1 VRVPHRARSPANAFR
16 KLRPGPLQI
25 PQNTISEPEDSPS
38 GASLS
43 DVSPEL
49 TSPEG
54 QAEVQQ
60 NVQVPPEVI
69 LAHQQAEASRNVS
82 GGSVAVPFYND
93 IPAAHTAES
102 STDSPRMAMELSKI
116 STEFGLELVGRILR
130 NEAGPGLVTNSQ
142 MWDMLKRKLDIISSL
157 TQITRLDTMEG
168 IERTI
173 AELQRLAKHREASQ
187 DAYEATAQ
195 GTPGQSAI
203 AALNRPANQ
212 PGRTRD
218 LTQTLTFPRRVLQ
231 ERFDYRG
238 PGLPVQAS
246 PFAPTP
252 ALATASGTLQVDGTP
267 LRKRASTPMAK
278 SLSSDGQPTNDNTD
292 DAEQPMVFTMSGLG
306 TPISRSPERPAVNNT
321 NIVTRSNIVS
331 HVLPA
336 LVANAARR
344 NLTYDA
350 GYINGAPMQTARGEG
365 AVSRAPRGRE
375 YWEALGRERSNEE
388 NQGGAELTQL
398 RERQDGLI
406 STLTQAMRGA
416 APPTEQHPAY
426 RTRHTG

>member
-1 VRVPHRARSPANAFR
+1 
-16 KLRPGPLQI
+16 
-25 PQNTISEPEDSPS
+25 
-38 GASLS
+38 
-43 DVSPEL
+43 
-49 TSPEG
+49 
-54 QAEVQQ
+54 
-60 NVQVPPEVI
+60 
-69 LAHQQAEASRNVS
+69 
-82 GGSVAVPFYND
+82 
-93 IPAAHTAES
+93 
-102 STDSPRMAMELSKI
+102 
-116 STEFGLELVGRILR
+116 
-130 NEAGPGLVTNSQ
+130 
-142 MWDMLKRKLDIISSL
+142 
-157 TQITRLDTMEG
+157 
-168 IERTI
+168 
-173 AELQRLAKHREASQ
+173 
-187 DAYEATAQ
+187 
-195 GTPGQSAI
+195 
-203 AALNRPANQ
+203 
-212 PGRTRD
+212 
-218 LTQTLTFPRRVLQ
+218 
-231 ERFDYRG
+231 
-238 PGLPVQAS
+238 
-246 PFAPTP
+246 
-252 ALATASGTLQVDGTP
+252 
-267 LRKRASTPMAK
+267 MAK